1 MDDGLSLL
9 PVETHEFQYGW
20 LIVTIILSFILL
32 VILVLYIKQS
42 STLIDPSKCPK
53 IQGNFGVRPG
63 LSGTVL
69 NSCGNNNNEEC
80 VIIATNLNEAVNIC
94 MARADICQQFSYDL
108 SQGKMRILNP
118 KVPLT
123 SGENENTYILQVG
136 RVDG

>member
-1 MDDGLSLL
+1 MVDCLK
-9 PVETHEFQYGW
+9 PTETCEFQYGW
-20 LIVTIILSFILL
+20 LIVTVILSFILL
-32 VILVLYIKQS
+32 IILVLYIKQS

-69 NSCGNNNNEEC
+69 NSCGNDNNEEC

-94 MARADICQQFSYDL
+94 MARADICQQFSFDL

-118 KVPLT
+118 KEPLT